1 MNACHA
7 HQCKVVGMCTNQL
20 FLCVAAFFLAVVGC
34 QQAGVTVDV
43 EKERQAL
50 LAIYE
55 TEKSAHRNTDV
66 EFVYAG
72 IMLYE
77 KHDGKWL
84 RVANVSTFE

>member
-1 MNACHA
+1 MYA
-7 HQCKVVGMCTNQL
+7 NQQ
-20 FLCVAAFFLAVVGC
+20 FLRAAAFFLTVVGC
-34 QQAGVTVDV
+34 QQVGATVNI

-55 TEKSAHRNTDV
+55 TEKSTHRNTDV
-66 EFVYAG
+66 EFVHAG

-77 KHDGKWL
+77 KHHGKWL